1 MSIRATA
8 KEVNALSEILDGREQ
23 VKVRDFV
30 GAVRIEHLYCH
41 ENDNKEVQYIVTT
54 TIDGKPVYFY
64 APTSFTKVI
73 NTELET
79 NGGDIEAINRELE
92 NEPLIIKFDK
102 INLKEGKT
110 YITFK
115 IM

>member
-8 KEVNALSEILDGREQ
+8 KEVNAMSEVLNGREQ

-30 GAVRIEHLYCH
+30 GSVRIEHLYCY
-41 ENDNKEVQYIVTT
+41 ENSKNEIQYIVTT
-54 TIDGKPVYFY
+54 TIDGKPAYFY
-64 APTSFTKVI
+64 APSSFTKVI

-79 NGGDIEAINRELE
+79 NGGDIEVINKELDS
-92 NEPLIIKFDK
+92 EPLIIKFDK
-102 INLKEGKT
+102 INLKDGKT